1 MNVSTV
7 TQTGLS
13 GIIDQLQ
20 KQKEEL
26 TVIYKTAI
34 DNGEKLQDVKTI
46 YLSLV
51 DVDRR
56 LSDLLRVC

>member
-56 LSDLLRVC
+56 LSDLLRVY